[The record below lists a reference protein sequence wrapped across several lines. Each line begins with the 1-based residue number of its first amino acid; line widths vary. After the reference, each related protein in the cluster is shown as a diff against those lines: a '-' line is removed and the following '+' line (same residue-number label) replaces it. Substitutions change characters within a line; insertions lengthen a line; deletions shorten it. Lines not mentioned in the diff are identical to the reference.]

1 MSNATGAGSLVV
13 SLFMTPLDVVKIRL
27 QAQERFHAKK
37 CFLYSN
43 GLMDHLCPRTNG
55 DPPTRALHTAQVRLQ
70 EMNHFRLLRH
80 ILYIILQFKMESI
93 YHHQEICDCK
103 WYNRPK
109 YFTGTADALVKIS
122 RLEGISSLWSGLS
135 PTLGRYFVK
144 EFSLLISPVSPG
156 HPHHRHLLHD
166 VRAAE
171 GDDQ

>member
-1 MSNATGAGSLVV
+1 MAAKCDVGGGDYALNPTQQMMSAGAGSLVV

-55 DPPTRALHTAQVRLQ
+55 DPPARALHTA
-70 EMNHFRLLRH
+70 
-80 ILYIILQFKMESI
+80 
-93 YHHQEICDCK
+93 QEICDCK

-144 EFSLLISPVSPG
+144 EFSPLISPVSPG
-156 HPHHRHLLHD
+156 HPHHRYLLHD